1 MLVKGE
7 IDMSEEKKTRGGN
20 EIIRGAAGGNEGPR
34 PMRGRDKSG
43 RADATAELP
52 DVVESNEDTVQ
63 GLAAPNP
70 VKGRTR
76 IEQDFEDETRYD
88 RKMGSL
94 RTRDDDQ
101 PDPEDAGQSGDT
113 QGLSAEDDVDSESV
127 RELAEEGQDY
137 EAEIV
142 SAIEN
147 APLPEDGPLRTR
159 VSPDDADRPLKDPN
173 HPPTL

>member
-1 MLVKGE
+1 
-7 IDMSEEKKTRGGN
+7 MSEEKKTRGRN
-20 EIIRGAAGGNEGPR
+20 EIIGGAVGGNEGPR
-34 PMRGRDKSG
+34 PMRGRDKSV

-63 GLAAPNP
+63 GLATPDP
-70 VKGRTR
+70 VEGRTR
-76 IEQDFEDETRYD
+76 IEQDFDDEIRSD
-88 RKMGSL
+88 RRMGSL
-94 RTRDDDQ
+94 RSRNDDQ

-113 QGLSAEDDVDSESV
+113 QGLSVEDDVDSESV

-147 APLPEDGPLRTR
+147 APLPEAGPLRTR
-159 VSPDDADRPLKDPN
+159 IRPDDADRPLKDPN